1 MARAGINWA
10 RGLDELGTGLL
21 RQADIG
27 GRAYEGAMV
36 KEAETRAANRAF
48 AAEER
53 AATRAYDKEMRADT
67 RAKDL
72 FAAES
77 TRWVEQ
83 QGILQE
89 YSIENLER
97 RAELQEESDLKKFG
111 RESAFTLKTWRME
124 RYAAI
129 RDLESKAK
137 TERALL
143 DIKNNVSRA
152 ESADK
157 KVTSILTALGAAMKE
172 GETAETERLSKELEM
187 AELQATEAWARIP
200 GVDPLTTRQLTDFKK
215 FSIIGGEIVEAISLD
230 SGLGQKVFRQAITS
244 IKQGKGSSGYDA
256 AYEAVS
262 RTIDRII
269 EENPTFRN
277 YRGAKKRDLKK
288 HIIETLLPNVNLG
301 EAAAGGEPV
310 VDEGNGNLGT
320 SLRGDP
326 LDDLAVDITVEDIGS
341 YRRAKAALDAR
352 GARPGRLQS
361 PEQKELNR
369 TKRRDP
375 EYLLPLLRAEKAK
388 IDKIDART
396 PGGAHWLQDR
406 LGRINELISKFEAM
420 VGNEQAALPPAIPQK
435 FDTNQSVVGVGGPA
449 SGMLSQGP
457 GMIGAADMF
466 GTDRMPMDA
475 PSVNA
480 RYTA

>member
-1 MARAGINWA
+1 MAINWA

-27 GRAYEGAMV
+27 NKAYEGAMA

-53 AATRAYDKEMRADT
+53 AAKRDYEKEIR
-67 RAKDL
+67 
-72 FAAES
+72 AAEARES
-77 TRWVEQ
+77 EFGRSLEHDLT
-83 QGILQE
+83 LQE
-89 YSIENLER
+89 LGHGFSMDELTK
-97 RAELQEESDLKKFG
+97 RAELQEQSDIKQFG
-111 RESAFTLKTWRME
+111 RQAAHELKVWRMN
-124 RYAAI
+124 RYAAV
-129 RDLESKAK
+129 RDAK
-137 TERALL
+137 DAATTAKDKLKIDVNLRQ
-143 DIKNNVSRA
+143 A

-157 KVTSILTALGAAMKE
+157 KVTATLKLWLKSIEDGDTPKTDALALE
-172 GETAETERLSKELEM
+172 LSN
-187 AELQATEAWARIP
+187 AELQSREAWRKA
-200 GVDPLTTRQLTDFKK
+200 GADPLITKQISEMKEFEV
-215 FSIIGGEIVEAISLD
+215 IGGEIVQAISLD
-230 SGLGQKVFRQAITS
+230 TGLGEKMFREAITA

-256 AYEAVS
+256 AYESVS

-269 EENPTFRN
+269 EENPTFKN
-277 YRGAKKRDLKK
+277 YRGPKKRRLKK
-288 HIIETLLPNVNLG
+288 QIIETLLPNVNLG
-301 EAAAGGEPV
+301 EAPAGGDPV

-320 SLRGDP
+320 SLKGDP

-352 GARPGRLQS
+352 GARPGRVQS

-369 TKRRDP
+369 TKKRDP

-406 LGRINELISKFEAM
+406 LGKINELISKFEAM
-420 VGNEQAALPPAIPQK
+420 VGNEQAALPQELDI
-435 FDTNQSVVGVGGPA
+435 NQSVVGVGGPA
-449 SGMLSQGP
+449 PGMLSQGP

-466 GTDRMPMDA
+466 GTDQISMAAPDVDA
-475 PSVNA
+475 
-480 RYTA
+480 RWKTA